1 MNECYVCAMLTP
13 CTPYRLGGPGI
24 VLTLLCADC
33 GASFEALV
41 AAWLSERRA
50 TPRQTALFG
59 EAV

>member
-1 MNECYVCAMLTP
+1 MTLCYVCATLAP
-13 CTPYRLGGPGI
+13 CQPYRLGGRGI

-50 TPRQTALFG
+50 TPRQVALFG
-59 EAV
+59 EAS